1 MAQYDNARAEVE
13 RLTSHI
19 AALEQLLEVHERAVL
34 EQSERLYA
42 EQAGLRLQKT
52 LLECQSDASVDG
64 LLGVSGAG
72 EVLSFNRRLI
82 EMWEIPQAVID
93 TRSADAVMQS
103 IFDRLTNPQ
112 AVIARIASLADHRDE
127 TSQDEVVLN
136 DGRTVEYYSAPITS
150 QEGDYYGR
158 VWYFRD
164 ITAHRKTEET
174 LGRARGG
181 AGGAGAG
188 G

>member
-19 AALEQLLEVHERAVL
+19 AALEQLLEVHERTVL
-34 EQSERLYA
+34 EQSERLYE
-42 EQAGLRLQKT
+42 EQARLRLQKT

-64 LLGVSGAG
+64 LLGVSRAG

-82 EMWEIPQAVID
+82 EMWEIPQAVMVM
-93 TRSADAVMQS
+93 RSADAVMQS
-103 IFDRLTNPQ
+103 IFDRLANPQ
-112 AVIARIASLADHRDE
+112 AVMAKMASLADHTDE

-150 QEGDYYGR
+150 REGDYHGR
-158 VWYFRD
+158 VW
-164 ITAHRKTEET
+164 
-174 LGRARGG
+174 
-181 AGGAGAG
+181 
-188 G
+188 